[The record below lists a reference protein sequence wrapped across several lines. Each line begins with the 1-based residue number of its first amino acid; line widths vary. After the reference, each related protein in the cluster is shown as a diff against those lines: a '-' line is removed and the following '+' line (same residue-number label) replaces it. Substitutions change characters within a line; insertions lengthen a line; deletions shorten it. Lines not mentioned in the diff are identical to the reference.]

1 MRFNSMIANN
11 DRNKTY
17 LNYIVIAVGLA
28 FVVFFFLNI
37 LIQLFI
43 MAVAI
48 FIKNWWIVI
57 VVILGLLFLRKF
69 LGKKK

>member
-1 MRFNSMIANN
+1 MIANN